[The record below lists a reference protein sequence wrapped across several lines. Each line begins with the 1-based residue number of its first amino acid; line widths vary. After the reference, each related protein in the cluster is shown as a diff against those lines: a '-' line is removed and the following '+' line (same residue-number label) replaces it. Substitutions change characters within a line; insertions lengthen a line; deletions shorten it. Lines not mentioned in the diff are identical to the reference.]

1 MEKTLLNYSS
11 NNINKL
17 DIYFGTFTTSS
28 KDASIFNKKLDS
40 TEFNKYYEE
49 ISSKNYS
56 MKHYKQKMYQHGTN
70 YYDIYSKKYSSK
82 TNISKLKSDKHLY
95 ITYLETLKESYHF
108 DCQRDFNVIE
118 QSVAEFKVN
127 NEISIYFINNN
138 QIKIGVTLN
147 HNVDHSIKIL
157 FQKSKLFEKVT
168 F

>member
-1 MEKTLLNYSS
+1 MEKTLLNYNI
-11 NNINKL
+11 NNINQL
-17 DIYFGTFTTSS
+17 EIYFGTFKDLS
-28 KDASIFNKKLDS
+28 KDASIFSKKLDS

-56 MKHYKQKMYQHGTN
+56 LKHYKQKIYQHANN

-108 DCQRDFNVIE
+108 DCQRDFNVVE

-138 QIKIGVTLN
+138 QIKIGLTLN
-147 HNVDHSIKIL
+147 HNVDYTIKLLENL
-157 FQKSKLFEKVT
+157 F
-168 F
+168 